1 MLRRVSLCL
10 ALALTAL
17 VGTRA
22 FAQPAQT
29 GAISGIVAAAD
40 APVPAPAPIPSVLP
54 AEAASASVAAAAAA
68 SAIAYPLPAPQAAS
82 ESATL
87 DVTAVLTDLFGRKSV
102 SALFQLQDFPRRFVA
117 SVDNLGRAQAPKSLW
132 PVNPAPGRF
141 TVRTLNGASV
151 ISPDNGMRYTPYV
164 LLIESVDMHQVLAV
178 YTRLYPLFQ
187 AAYEE
192 IGFPGRYFNDR
203 LVEVVDQL
211 LATPEMND
219 PIKVHLPTVAGSVQ
233 LTHPWLFYAF
243 DDPALQSLSAGQKL
257 LLRMGPVNERRVKTR
272 LIEFRRLVTAGGG
285 ASGGAGAAQQPQ
297 R

>member
-1 MLRRVSLCL
+1 MKTSTAVIAGTLLLGLMGVGAWYGLR
-10 ALALTAL
+10 
-17 VGTRA
+17 
-22 FAQPAQT
+22 PP
-29 GAISGIVAAAD
+29 AD
-40 APVPAPAPIPSVLP
+40 APVPAAAPLQRVSPAQ
-54 AEAASASVAAAAAA
+54 AAAPAAAA
-68 SAIAYPLPAPQAAS
+68 STPAVVYPLPAPPAAS
-82 ESATL
+82 APATL
-87 DVTAVLTDLFGRKSV
+87 DVAAVLTDLFGQKSV

-117 SVDNLGRAQAPKSLW
+117 TVDNLGRAQAPKSLW
-132 PVNPAPGRF
+132 PMNPAQGRL
-141 TVRTLNGASV
+141 TVQTLNGASV

-203 LVEVVDQL
+203 LVEVIDQL

-243 DDPALQSLSAGQKL
+243 DDAALQSLTAGQKL
-257 LLRMGPVNERRVKTR
+257 LLRMGPVNARRVKTR